1 MKYLVGFSADQG
13 GQEALALGAVLARS
27 CKATLTVCTV
37 TPDTWGHPSPARVDG
52 EYGAF
57 LQQHTAQAQAA
68 AKASLPA
75 DVPAEFLTVSASSA
89 REGLIRAAAEA
100 GADCLVLGSA
110 REAPLGRFGEGGV
123 TTELLRSAHLPIAVA
138 PHGYAAG
145 PDTRVSR
152 LSGAFSGAASSP
164 GMVARSVALARDFG
178 VPLRLVTFV
187 VRDKQM
193 YPTGA
198 GYDAEQFVSNVLRE
212 QARSA
217 QVALLTGQD
226 RPENLSAEIADGP
239 TWKAAFESLPWE
251 DGELLVLGSSKLGPI
266 LRVFLGSN
274 ARKIVHN
281 APVPCLILPRAEE

>member
-1 MKYLVGFSADQG
+1 MKILVGFSADQG

-27 CKATLTVCTV
+27 CKASLVVCTI

-57 LQQHTAQAQAA
+57 LQEHTARAQAD
-68 AKASLPA
+68 AKAALPA
-75 DVPAEFLTVSASSA
+75 DVTAEFLIVSAASA
-89 REGLIRAAAEA
+89 REGLIAAASEA
-100 GADCLVLGSA
+100 RADCLVLGSA

-138 PHGYAAG
+138 PHGFAAG
-145 PDTRVSR
+145 PDTRVRR
-152 LSGAFSGAASSP
+152 LSAAFSGSASAP
-164 GMVARSVALARDFG
+164 GIVARAAALAREYA
-178 VPLRLVTFV
+178 VALRLVTFV

-198 GYDAEQFVSNVLRE
+198 GYDAEHFVSNVLRE
-212 QARSA
+212 QAREA
-217 QVALLTGQD
+217 QAALLAGQD
-226 RPENLSAEIADGP
+226 GVSAEIADGP
-239 TWKAAFESLPWE
+239 TWKAAFESLSWE
-251 DGELLVLGSSKLGPI
+251 EGEMLVLGSSKLGPI

-281 APVPCLILPRAEE
+281 SPVPCLILPRGEE

>member
-1 MKYLVGFSADQG
+1 MKILVGLSADQG

-27 CKATLTVCTV
+27 CNASLVACTV

-52 EYGAF
+52 EYGSF
-57 LQQHTAQAQAA
+57 LARHTATLQAE

-75 DVPAEFLTVSASSA
+75 DVTAEFLAVSASSA
-89 REGLIRAAAEA
+89 REGLIRAASET

-123 TTELLRSAHLPIAVA
+123 TTELLRSAHLPIMVA
-138 PHGYAAG
+138 PHGYSAG
-145 PDTRVSR
+145 PETRVRR
-152 LSGAFSGAASSP
+152 LSAAYSGSSSAP
-164 GMVARSVALARDFG
+164 DIVARSAALAHDYS

-212 QARSA
+212 QARDA
-217 QVALLTGQD
+217 QTALLAGQVG
-226 RPENLSAEIADGP
+226 LSAEIADGAS
-239 TWKAAFESLPWE
+239 WKAAFESLDWQ
-251 DGELLVLGSSKLGPI
+251 DGEVLVLGSSKLGPI

-281 APVPCLILPRAEE
+281 APVPCLILPRGEE

>member
-1 MKYLVGFSADQG
+1 MKILVGLSADQG
-13 GQEALALGAVLARS
+13 GREALALGAMLARS
-27 CKATLTVCTV
+27 CKASLVACTV

-52 EYGAF
+52 EYGSF
-57 LQQHTAQAQAA
+57 LARHTAGVQAEAESA
-68 AKASLPA
+68 LPA
-75 DVPAEFLTVSASSA
+75 DVTAEFLAISASSA
-89 REGLIRAAAEA
+89 REGLIKAASDL

-110 REAPLGRFGEGGV
+110 REAPLGYFGEGGV

-138 PHGYAAG
+138 PHGYSAG
-145 PDTRVSR
+145 PQTRVRR
-152 LSGAFSGAASSP
+152 LSAAYSGSSSAP
-164 GMVARSVALARDFG
+164 GIVARSAALAREYA

-212 QARSA
+212 QAREA
-217 QVALLTGQD
+217 QAALLAGQ
-226 RPENLSAEIADGP
+226 EGLSAEIADGA
-239 TWKAAFESLPWE
+239 TWKAAFESLAWE

>member
-27 CKATLTVCTV
+27 CKASLVVCTV

-52 EYGAF
+52 EYGSF
-57 LQQHTAQAQAA
+57 LAQHTAAAQAE

-75 DVPAEFLTVSASSA
+75 DVTAEFLTVSASSA
-89 REGLIRAAAEA
+89 REGLTKVAAET
-100 GADCLVLGSA
+100 GADYLVLGSA
-110 REAPLGRFGEGGV
+110 REAPFGRFGEGGV
-123 TTELLRSAHLPIAVA
+123 TTELLRSSHLPIAVA
-138 PHGYAAG
+138 PHGYSADG
-145 PDTRVSR
+145 ETRVRR

-164 GMVARSVALARDFG
+164 GVLARSAVLAREFG

-212 QARSA
+212 QARESQA
-217 QVALLTGQD
+217 ALLSAPGMA
-226 RPENLSAEIADGP
+226 EGLSAEIADGP
-239 TWKAAFESLPWE
+239 TWKAAFESLTWE

>member
-1 MKYLVGFSADQG
+1 MKILVGLSADQG

-27 CKATLTVCTV
+27 CNASLVACTV

-52 EYGAF
+52 EYGSF
-57 LQQHTAQAQAA
+57 LARHTATLQAE
-68 AKASLPA
+68 AKATLPA
-75 DVPAEFLTVSASSA
+75 DVTAEFLAISASSA
-89 REGLIRAAAEA
+89 REGLIKAASDL

-123 TTELLRSAHLPIAVA
+123 TTELLRSAHLPVMVA
-138 PHGYAAG
+138 PHGYSAG
-145 PDTRVSR
+145 PETRIRR
-152 LSGAFSGAASSP
+152 LSAAYSGSSSAP
-164 GMVARSVALARDFG
+164 EIVARSAALARDYS

-212 QARSA
+212 QARDA
-217 QVALLTGQD
+217 QATLLAGQD
-226 RPENLSAEIADGP
+226 RLSAEIADGP
-239 TWKAAFESLPWE
+239 TWKAAFESLDWL
-251 DGELLVLGSSKLGPI
+251 DGEVLVLGSSKLGPL

-281 APVPCLILPRAEE
+281 APVPCLILPRGEE

>member
-1 MKYLVGFSADQG
+1 MKILVGLSADQG

-27 CKATLTVCTV
+27 CNASLVACTV
-37 TPDTWGHPSPARVDG
+37 TPDTWGYPSPARVDG
-52 EYGAF
+52 EYGGF
-57 LQQHTAQAQAA
+57 LARHTATLQAE
-68 AKASLPA
+68 AKATLPA
-75 DVPAEFLTVSASSA
+75 DVTAEFLAISAASA
-89 REGLIRAAAEA
+89 REGLIKAASDL

-123 TTELLRSAHLPIAVA
+123 TTELLRSAHLPVMVA

-145 PDTRVSR
+145 PETRIRRLSAAYSGSSSAPEIVSR
-152 LSGAFSGAASSP
+152 SA
-164 GMVARSVALARDFG
+164 ALAREYA

-212 QARSA
+212 KARDAQAT
-217 QVALLTGQD
+217 LLAGQD
-226 RPENLSAEIADGP
+226 GLSAEIADGP
-239 TWKAAFESLPWE
+239 TWKAAFESLDWL
-251 DGELLVLGSSKLGPI
+251 DGEALVLGSSKLGPL

-281 APVPCLILPRAEE
+281 SPVPCLILPRGEE

>member
-1 MKYLVGFSADQG
+1 MKYLVGLSADQG
-13 GQEALALGAVLARS
+13 GREALALGAMLARS
-27 CKATLTVCTV
+27 CKASLVVCTV
-37 TPDTWGHPSPARVDG
+37 IPDTWGHPSPARVDG

-57 LQQHTAQAQAA
+57 LQQHTAKVQAE

-75 DVPAEFLTVSASSA
+75 GVTAEFLTVSATSA
-89 REGLIRAAAEA
+89 REGLLKVASET

-123 TTELLRSAHLPIAVA
+123 TTELLRLAHLPIAVA
-138 PHGYAAG
+138 PHGYSAG
-145 PDTRVSR
+145 PETRVRR
-152 LSGAFSGAASSP
+152 LSSAFSGAGSSP

-217 QVALLTGQD
+217 QLALLVSEEN
-226 RPENLSAEIADGP
+226 PERLSAEIADGA
-239 TWKAAFESLPWE
+239 TWKAAFESLQWQ
-251 DGELLVLGSSKLGPI
+251 DGELLVLGSSKLGP
-266 LRVFLGSN
+266 LMRVFLGSN

>member
-1 MKYLVGFSADQG
+1 MKILVGLSADQG

-27 CKATLTVCTV
+27 CNASLVACTV

-52 EYGAF
+52 EYGSF
-57 LQQHTAQAQAA
+57 LARHTAGMQAE
-68 AKASLPA
+68 AKAALPA
-75 DVPAEFLTVSASSA
+75 DVTAEFLAISASSA
-89 REGLIRAAAEA
+89 REGLIKAASDL
-100 GADCLVLGSA
+100 GADCLLLGSA

-123 TTELLRSAHLPIAVA
+123 TTELLRSAHLPVMVA

-145 PDTRVSR
+145 PETRIRR
-152 LSGAFSGAASSP
+152 LSAAYSGSSSAP
-164 GMVARSVALARDFG
+164 EIVARSAALARDYS

-212 QARSA
+212 QARDA
-217 QVALLTGQD
+217 QTTLLAEQD
-226 RPENLSAEIADGP
+226 GLSAEIADGP
-239 TWKAAFESLPWE
+239 TWKAAFESLDWLE
-251 DGELLVLGSSKLGPI
+251 GEVLVLGSSKLGPL

-281 APVPCLILPRAEE
+281 APVPCLILPRGEE

>member
-1 MKYLVGFSADQG
+1 MRILVGLSADQG

-27 CKATLTVCTV
+27 CKASLVACTV

-52 EYGAF
+52 EYGSF
-57 LQQHTAQAQAA
+57 LARHTATLQAE

-75 DVPAEFLTVSASSA
+75 DVTAEFLAVSASSA
-89 REGLIRAAAEA
+89 REGLIRAASETGAE
-100 GADCLVLGSA
+100 CLVLGSA

-123 TTELLRSAHLPIAVA
+123 TTELLRSAHLPIMVA
-138 PHGYAAG
+138 PHGYSAG
-145 PDTRVSR
+145 PETRIRR
-152 LSGAFSGAASSP
+152 LSAAYSGSSSAP
-164 GMVARSVALARDFG
+164 DIVARSAALAHDYS

-212 QARSA
+212 QARDA
-217 QVALLTGQD
+217 QTALLAGQVG
-226 RPENLSAEIADGP
+226 LSAEIADGAS
-239 TWKAAFESLPWE
+239 WKAAFESLDWQ
-251 DGELLVLGSSKLGPI
+251 DGEVLVLGSSKLGPI

-281 APVPCLILPRAEE
+281 SPVPCLILPRGEE